1 MPETVDPLWPLAAFY
16 RAAGRTL
23 PSITQIE
30 DGDMPQPYAQLLV
43 HKTDMTGTLERYY
56 GDTIHLKVID
66 TVREGN
72 VYSRQ
77 VVLTL
82 DTSKRAVEYGAI
94 CMYLDAFPAP
104 VRELILKDDRPLGS
118 IMTEIALPHL
128 SSPRCYFMV
137 EPDELIAN
145 ALQFTGSGTLY
156 GRCNIISSNG
166 TLLADIV
173 EILPPDE

>member
-30 DGDMPQPYAQLLV
+30 GGDMPQPYAQLLV

-56 GDTIHLKVID
+56 DDTIHLKVID

-77 VVLTL
+77 VTLVL
-82 DTSKRAVEYGAI
+82 DAGKRAVEFGAI

-104 VRELILKDDRPLGS
+104 VRELILKDDRPLGA
-118 IMTEIALPHL
+118 IMTDLALPHL
-128 SSPRCYFMV
+128 SNPRRYFTV
-137 EPDELIAN
+137 ESDDLIAN
-145 ALQFTGSGTLY
+145 ALQFTDRRTLY

-173 EILPPDE
+173 EILPPKE

>member
-1 MPETVDPLWPLAAFY
+1 MPETIDPIWPLAAFY
-16 RAAGRTL
+16 RAVGRTP

-30 DGDMPQPYAQLLV
+30 GSDMPQPYSQLLV

-56 GDTIHLKVID
+56 NDTIHLKVID

-77 VVLTL
+77 VALVL
-82 DTSKRAVEYGAI
+82 DAGKRAVEFGAI

-118 IMTEIALPHL
+118 IMTDLALPH
-128 SSPRCYFMV
+128 SSNPHGYFTV
-137 EPDELIAN
+137 ESDDLIAN
-145 ALQFTGSGTLY
+145 ALQFTDRHTLY
-156 GRCNIISSNG
+156 GRCNIISSND

-173 EILPPDE
+173 EILPPKE